1 MRLDFKDDCFANGR
15 RVDVRGGVTQVE
27 GDDDQ
32 ALVLR
37 LVDGDAAAFDILYR
51 RHNAALIRFCTGIV
65 QHRHLAEEVV
75 QDTWIAVLGRIDLFE
90 GRSSLASW
98 IYTILINKARSRA
111 RREGRTVFF
120 DDHPSGDSLVDA
132 FDGRGHWR
140 QIPELWE
147 NLTPERHIEG
157 RSVLQHVEEA
167 IDTLPTAQRAVLILR
182 GQQELAPSEV
192 CALLNISEG
201 NMRVLL
207 HRARLAVRNALD
219 RLNAAG

>member
-1 MRLDFKDDCFANGR
+1 M
-15 RVDVRGGVTQVE
+15 TQVE
-27 GDDDQ
+27 GDDQ

-120 DDHPSGDSLVDA
+120 DDHASGDSLEDA

-157 RSVLQHVEEA
+157 RSVLQHVEEV
-167 IDTLPTAQRAVLILR
+167 IDTLPPTQRAVLILR
-182 GQQELAPSEV
+182 GQQELDPSEV

-219 RLNAAG
+219 RLNAVV

>member
-1 MRLDFKDDCFANGR
+1 M
-15 RVDVRGGVTQVE
+15 TQVE
-27 GDDDQ
+27 GDDQ

-51 RHNAALIRFCTGIV
+51 RHNAALVRFCTGIV

-120 DDHPSGDSLVDA
+120 DDHASGDSLADA

-157 RSVLQHVEEA
+157 RSVLQHVEEV
-167 IDTLPTAQRAVLILR
+167 IDTLPPAQRAVLILR
-182 GQQELAPSEV
+182 GQQELDPSEV
-192 CALLNISEG
+192 CALLNIGEG
-201 NMRVLL
+201 SMRVLL

-219 RLNAAG
+219 RLNAVD

>member
-1 MRLDFKDDCFANGR
+1 M
-15 RVDVRGGVTQVE
+15 TQVE
-27 GDDDQ
+27 GDDQ

-37 LVDGDAAAFDILYR
+37 LVDGDAAAFDVLYR
-51 RHNAALIRFCTGIV
+51 RHNAAMIRFCTGIV

-120 DDHPSGDSLVDA
+120 DDHASGDSLADA
-132 FDGRGHWR
+132 FDGHGHWR

-157 RSVLQHVEEA
+157 RSVLQHVEEV
-167 IDTLPTAQRAVLILR
+167 IDTLPPTQRAVLILR
-182 GQQELAPSEV
+182 GQQELDPSEV

-219 RLNAAG
+219 RLNAVS

>member
-1 MRLDFKDDCFANGR
+1 MA
-15 RVDVRGGVTQVE
+15 QIE
-27 GDDDQ
+27 GDDQ

-37 LVDGDAAAFDILYR
+37 LVDGDAAAFDVLYR
-51 RHNAALIRFCTGIV
+51 RHNAAMIRFCTGII

-120 DDHPSGDSLVDA
+120 DDHGSGDSLADA

-157 RSVLQHVEEA
+157 RSVLQHVEEV
-167 IDTLPTAQRAVLILR
+167 IDTLPPTQRAVLILR
-182 GQQELAPSEV
+182 GQQELDPSEV

-219 RLNAAG
+219 RLNAVG

>member
-1 MRLDFKDDCFANGR
+1 M
-15 RVDVRGGVTQVE
+15 TQVE

-37 LVDGDAAAFDILYR
+37 LVDGDAAAFDVLYR
-51 RHNAALIRFCTGIV
+51 RHNAAMIRFCTGIV

-120 DDHPSGDSLVDA
+120 EDHASGDSLADA
-132 FDGRGHWR
+132 FDGRGRWR

-157 RSVLQHVEEA
+157 RSVLQHVEEV
-167 IDTLPTAQRAVLILR
+167 IDTLPPTQRAVLVLR
-182 GQQELAPSEV
+182 GQQELDPSEV

-207 HRARLAVRNALD
+207 HRARLAVRNVLD
-219 RLNAAG
+219 RLNAVS